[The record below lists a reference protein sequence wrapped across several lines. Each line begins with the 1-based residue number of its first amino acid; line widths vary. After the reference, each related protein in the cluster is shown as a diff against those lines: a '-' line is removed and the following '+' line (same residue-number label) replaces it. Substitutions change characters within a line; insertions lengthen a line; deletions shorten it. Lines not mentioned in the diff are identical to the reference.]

1 MTTLL
6 VSSLVMSP
14 IAVRSQESNQ
24 RQLYLLCS
32 RSPFNSRCA
41 GLNIPIPLSARLGES
56 ASCIF
61 NTANQREASSCK
73 IAQTETGLKLYV
85 ETGKPVELLDNQRG
99 TNEVT
104 IAIDQ
109 IFALNYQIWGKT
121 HRVELGFL
129 TSDPSTSDPSTSAP
143 TATSPVSST
152 ANRTRFLEIFG
163 DEGITPLLKKQL
175 AVPSLSPDRLSNALS
190 NPVSGGVEVL
200 VKQLLETKECVRC
213 NLAGANL
220 SGAKLSEANLE
231 GANLQGANLEGA
243 NLEAAYL
250 VGANLDQ
257 ANLSKVN
264 LAHANLTL
272 GSLQNATLEK
282 AEMSAINLQGANA
295 QGANLQEVRLT
306 APAMLQQINLVNA
319 NLQNAKLEGAMLANA
334 NLESANLQGADLS
347 DTSIR
352 SSGLR
357 GGTTLGQAVGDW
369 ALGGLL
375 GVGIGALSRDGAQLV
390 TNLQGANLSHAN
402 LTEANLEDA
411 LLVDTNFSDAN
422 LTNARLKNTDLTKAK
437 LCGATMPDGKRS
449 DQGC

>member
-1 MTTLL
+1 MNLKIRSL
-6 VSSLVMSP
+6 IASLFISSLVVSP
-14 IAVRSQESNQ
+14 IAVYSQGANQ
-24 RQLYLLCS
+24 RELYQLCS

-41 GLNIPIPLSARLGES
+41 GQNIPIPLSARMGES

-61 NTANQREASSCK
+61 NTGNARALSSCK
-73 IAQTETGLKLYV
+73 LAQTESGLKLYV
-85 ETGKPVELLDNQRG
+85 ETGKPVELLENQRG

-104 IAIDQ
+104 IAIDR

-129 TSDPSTSDPSTSAP
+129 TNSDTP
-143 TATSPVSST
+143 T
-152 ANRTRFLEIFG
+152 ANRTNFLEVLG
-163 DEGITPLLKKQL
+163 NEGITTLLKKQL
-175 AVPSLSPDRLSNALS
+175 TVPTLSPDRLSGAIS
-190 NPVSGGVEVL
+190 NLTSGEVEVL

-231 GANLQGANLEGA
+231 GANLQGANLQDA

-264 LAHANLTL
+264 LDHANLTL
-272 GSLQNATLEK
+272 SSLQDAMLAN
-282 AEMSAINLQGANA
+282 AEMRAINLQGANA
-295 QGANLQEVRLT
+295 QGANLQDARLM
-306 APAMLQQINLVNA
+306 APAMLQEVNLANA
-319 NLQNAKLEGAMLANA
+319 NLQNAELSGAMLANA

-357 GGTTLGQAVGDW
+357 GGTSFGQAMGDW

-375 GVGIGALSRDGAQLV
+375 GVGIGALSRDGVQLV

-402 LTEANLEDA
+402 LTEADLEDA
-411 LLVDTNFSDAN
+411 LLIDTNFSDAN
-422 LTNARLKNTDLTKAK
+422 FTNAKLEDTDLTKAK